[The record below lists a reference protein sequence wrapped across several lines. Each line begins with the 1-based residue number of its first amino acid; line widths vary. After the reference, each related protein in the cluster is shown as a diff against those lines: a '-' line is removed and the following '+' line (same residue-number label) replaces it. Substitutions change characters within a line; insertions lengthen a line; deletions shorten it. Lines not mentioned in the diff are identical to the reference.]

1 MYESTCS
8 TKYVHKG
15 EDEDGADFVADT
27 SCSKLP
33 LEICG
38 AGCTYEDGEEE
49 CHVKTVTTVIS
60 VPEEVC
66 DLNPQKTCRLSTKL
80 VPKLE
85 PVRECTTVPKETCR
99 MVFKAP
105 EVVKKPLTTIWCLDQ
120 GPRQDIL
127 ETEKTSS
134 GFLSSA
140 RKANISTLEIENGV
154 NAVDTDL
161 EEIIPPIS
169 LKSATESGNMN
180 DLTFIEIE
188 SKDLNNNE
196 ITLEN
201 EFIQHWDYEV
211 DSENPDN
218 ILDYDYNGTPSESQ
232 TSPIITVGLAATRAP
247 PLNMRHR
254 QMKNIVLERRLSV
267 PPRAQNFRSTFPVD
281 TSFLQVPRR
290 DSTQGLDPRIGL
302 PSLQFLRVKKSGY
315 HSIDNSIGPKIPTNG
330 LRSQLDFQQN
340 RFQTRF

>member
-1 MYESTCS
+1 M
-8 TKYVHKG
+8 
-15 EDEDGADFVADT
+15 
-27 SCSKLP
+27 
-33 LEICG
+33 
-38 AGCTYEDGEEE
+38 
-49 CHVKTVTTVIS
+49 KTVTTVIS

-85 PVRECTTVPKETCR
+85 PVRECTIVPKETCR

-105 EVVKKPLTTIWCLDQ
+105 EVVKKPFTTIWCLDQ
-120 GPRQDIL
+120 DPRQDIL

-140 RKANISTLEIENGV
+140 RKANISTLEIENEV
-154 NAVDTDL
+154 NAVDL
-161 EEIIPPIS
+161 EEIIPTIS
-169 LKSATESGNMN
+169 LKSSNMN
-180 DLTFIEIE
+180 DLTFIER
-188 SKDLNNNE
+188 KDLDNNE

-211 DSENPDN
+211 DSETPDN
-218 ILDYDYNGTPSESQ
+218 ILDYDYHETPSASQ
-232 TSPIITVGLAATRAP
+232 TSPIITVGLAATPAP

-290 DSTQGLDPRIGL
+290 ESTQGLDPRIGL

-330 LRSQLDFQQN
+330 LRGQLDFKQN

>member
-1 MYESTCS
+1 MYESSCS
-8 TKYVHKG
+8 TKYVESETNKG
-15 EDEDGADFVADT
+15 KFLADT
-27 SCSKLP
+27 ACEKLP
-33 LEICG
+33 IEICG

-85 PVRECTTVPKETCR
+85 PVRECTIVPKETCR

-120 GPRQDIL
+120 DPRQDIL

-140 RKANISTLEIENGV
+140 RKANISTLEIENDV
-154 NAVDTDL
+154 NAVDIDL
-161 EEIIPPIS
+161 EEITPPIS
-169 LKSATESGNMN
+169 LKSATESSNMN
-180 DLTFIEIE
+180 DLTFIEG
-188 SKDLNNNE
+188 KDLDNNE

-218 ILDYDYNGTPSESQ
+218 ILDYDYNETPSASQ
-232 TSPIITVGLAATRAP
+232 TSPIITVGLAATPAP

-267 PPRAQNFRSTFPVD
+267 PSRTQNFRSTFPVD

-315 HSIDNSIGPKIPTNG
+315 HSIDNPIGPKIPTNG
-330 LRSQLDFQQN
+330 LRSQLDFEQN